1 MTGTGTLEK
10 PSRLKLVLAF
20 AAVYLIWG
28 STYLAIRY
36 AIETL
41 PPLLFASTRF
51 LVAGGILYAWARW
64 RGAEKPVWSNWRPS
78 LIIGGLLLLGG
89 NGAVVLA
96 ERTVPS
102 GLAALLIATE
112 PLLIVLLDWM
122 RRGNRP
128 SGRVSLGLALGLLG
142 MVLLVGPT
150 NIAGENQV
158 NLLGAGLILVATVSW
173 AAGSLY
179 AMRATLVRS
188 PALAA
193 GMQMLAG
200 GAWLLIAGLARGEA
214 SQFTLSNVSL
224 RSTGALVYLIL
235 FGAIIAFTSY
245 SWLLRVTTPSLA
257 STYAYVNPV
266 VAVILGWAVAGEP
279 LTLRTIIA
287 AAIIVA
293 AVIIITTYKS
303 AGRRVE
309 EARDGVVEADDQAAT
324 ARDNYAAKVAHREC
338 LMEAGD

>member
-1 MTGTGTLEK
+1 MTDMADMPTLEK
-10 PSRLKLVLAF
+10 PSRTKLVLAF
-20 AAVYLIWG
+20 ASVYLIWG

-51 LVAGGILYAWARW
+51 LIAGGILYGWARW

-112 PLLIVLLDWM
+112 PLVIVLLDWA
-122 RRGNRP
+122 RRGGKRP

-150 NIAGENQV
+150 NIAGESQV
-158 NLLGAGLILVATVSW
+158 NLLGAGLIILATISW

-179 AMRATLVRS
+179 AIRAQLARS
-188 PALAA
+188 PILAA

-200 GAWLLIAGLARGEA
+200 GVWLLIAGLLRGEA
-214 SQFTLSNVSL
+214 SQFRLSEVSL
-224 RSTGALVYLIL
+224 RSAGALVYLIL
-235 FGAIIAFTSY
+235 FGAIIAFTAY
-245 SWLLRVTTPSLA
+245 SWLLRVTPPSLV

-266 VAVILGWAVAGEP
+266 VAVILGWALAGEP
-279 LTLRTIIA
+279 LTTRTLVA
-287 AAIIVA
+287 AAIIVM
-293 AVIIITTYKS
+293 AVIIITSYNS
-303 AGRRVE
+303 AGHQVEKEKDSVE
-309 EARDGVVEADDQAAT
+309 EADSLPAQAT
-324 ARDNYAAKVAHREC
+324 HREC
-338 LMEAGD
+338 VGADD